1 MQANTN
7 NYIHVI
13 VYIVIALIVIFVLYK
28 LYQAVYSEHFGN
40 ENMPCSLKRPRRNYT
55 AYGDNNDQLLLSP
68 QAMYDM
74 GAEEQPCDDN
84 NGIVSDYFDRFPVE
98 KPARF
103 DRNSSE
109 SLEEAGSVNAYGY
122 GGTYLGLEDVDNNQ
136 DYDKTRRVRMPG
148 KANGCSLKYPIRE
161 YMVDS
166 DGTPVSPSITG
177 DNLIYKMPT
186 ENELYNSCDG
196 SPLAWNDCVE
206 QAGPQQEWRSDNFYP
221 KRAIEHPERINKKLF
236 PLHAPLSQGPRG
248 MYEDQMIENM
258 DNVSQETISR
268 ITNQLFSTGLPATM
282 NANGTNTNM
291 NSDNNAPLPLPCG
304 SAGGATTEFGSM
316 PISEMETN
324 PMGQGG
330 STMIVPTP
338 IMAEVSAE
346 SNNEIPPS
354 MMAEARM
361 KMRRNRSRGRG
372 NGNCQISEKLIITKT
387 C

>member
-1 MQANTN
+1 
-7 NYIHVI
+7 
-13 VYIVIALIVIFVLYK
+13 
-28 LYQAVYSEHFGN
+28 
-40 ENMPCSLKRPRRNYT
+40 
-55 AYGDNNDQLLLSP
+55 
-68 QAMYDM
+68 
-74 GAEEQPCDDN
+74 
-84 NGIVSDYFDRFPVE
+84 
-98 KPARF
+98 
-103 DRNSSE
+103 
-109 SLEEAGSVNAYGY
+109 
-122 GGTYLGLEDVDNNQ
+122 
-136 DYDKTRRVRMPG
+136 
-148 KANGCSLKYPIRE
+148 
-161 YMVDS
+161 
-166 DGTPVSPSITG
+166 
-177 DNLIYKMPT
+177 
-186 ENELYNSCDG
+186 
-196 SPLAWNDCVE
+196 
-206 QAGPQQEWRSDNFYP
+206 
-221 KRAIEHPERINKKLF
+221 
-236 PLHAPLSQGPRG
+236 

-291 NSDNNAPLPLPCG
+291 NSDNYAPLPLPCG

-324 PMGQGG
+324 PMGPGG